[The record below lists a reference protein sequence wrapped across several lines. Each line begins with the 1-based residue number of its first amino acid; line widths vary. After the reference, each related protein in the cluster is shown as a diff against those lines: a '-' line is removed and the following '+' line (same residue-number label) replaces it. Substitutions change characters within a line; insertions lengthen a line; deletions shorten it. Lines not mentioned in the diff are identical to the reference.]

1 MLRDLRGNW
10 ECVPFRRPGFTPTN
24 WLTSAV
30 NDLDG
35 RIARLAKQ
43 EARLISLEEAA
54 EKATLPSTIEVLLLL
69 YINIHNL

>member
-10 ECVPFRRPGFTPTN
+10 ECVPFRPSGFTSTH

-30 NDLDG
+30 NDLDEG
-35 RIARLAKQ
+35 IAGLASQ
-43 EARLISLEEAA
+43 EAGLISLEEAA
-54 EKATLPSTIEVLLLL
+54 EKAALPSTIEVLLLL